1 MAIQSSRLRDIII
14 GIILIL
20 VGGVTLVHTL
30 HIFPLDQYERNIIE
44 WSVYCLAGLG
54 VLLLIFYLIKPA
66 NLWLLIVAL
75 CLLFIAA
82 VIYVLNFQAGR
93 EELIGIALFLLT
105 ALAFFSVFIV
115 DRTQWWAMLV
125 AWICIGLAGTIWIS
139 MERFTI
145 AALPA
150 LEWDT
155 LAPLSF
161 LGGAAVG
168 FLFVWLFAP
177 RKRWWAFMTAGLIV
191 AVCSAIVAK
200 DIDVR
205 EEFAGIWLLLIAGVV
220 FLLLWLMRN
229 EENKLSWAV
238 YPAAVLLPLS
248 AFLYLIL
255 FDQLRPQLV
264 LSIIFFVLG
273 IFFVGSYFF
282 SRRKVTAEEPRP
294 QYQSPTP
301 PAFPPPPTP
310 LEEVSEPEATE
321 LREPPAFAEEPA
333 AEAVEAEAEEPPAEE
348 EPPEAEIVIEEETSL
363 EELEEELKELEED
376 EEGEEKKE
384 E

>member
-105 ALAFFSVFIV
+105 ALAFLSVLIV

-125 AWICIGLAGTIWIS
+125 AWICVGLAGTTWIS